1 MKLHAQ
7 FSLSERKTIGVV
19 YVHRV
24 RIERID
30 IRSSRTLDQIHV
42 VKIRLL
48 DGLNVRT
55 FHSTGY
61 TDHRT
66 ILLSQIVYVR
76 TRVRRVVE
84 FHKRFLEIQLEQV
97 RRSVDIHIEQTHNLS
112 VSELAVIVRTV
123 GVVIAQT
130 RAILSSGIC
139 KVCSLCN

>member
-1 MKLHAQ
+1 MKLHTQ

-24 RIERID
+24 RIERIG
-30 IRSSRTLDQIHV
+30 IRGSRTLDEIHV
-42 VKIRLL
+42 VKIRFF
-48 DGLNVRT
+48 DGLKVRT
-55 FHSTGY
+55 LHSTRY